1 MHKKIIIAAYGATGK
16 TVFGNKYSNAIDLE
30 SSKYKWDNT
39 GYEKLKEEE
48 RKGIARKVDDKW
60 PDNYHQAI
68 VDALDKYDIVLTSTH
83 EHVLKF
89 LEEKQLPYYLA
100 IPTLDSID
108 EITDRCI
115 KRGNNKT
122 FIDIL
127 IKTLYY
133 YDKIID
139 NYNPVKVLR
148 LNKNEYLE
156 DKLKKELEIK
166 ELLGR

>member
-68 VDALDKYDIVLTSTH
+68 VDALDKYDIVLSEKT
-83 EHVLKF
+83 
-89 LEEKQLPYYLA
+89 LERMNNSERQE
-100 IPTLDSID
+100 
-108 EITDRCI
+108 EISDYI
-115 KRGNNKT
+115 KRH
-122 FIDIL
+122 FEISEYIIL
-127 IKTLYY
+127 
-133 YDKIID
+133 DD
-139 NYNPVKVLR
+139 
-148 LNKNEYLE
+148 
-156 DKLKKELEIK
+156 D
-166 ELLGR
+166 